1 MNAYEA
7 TMEYQITQNRKISS
21 QNNYNKYRIF
31 PIFRWFW
38 KKKSF
43 PAEEMVLFAESNLRE
58 AKEGLWDCRALLSQ
72 VDAMVTKLEVLL
84 SVIQATYTNG
94 VTISLGN
101 DQQV

>member
-1 MNAYEA
+1 
-7 TMEYQITQNRKISS
+7 
-21 QNNYNKYRIF
+21 
-31 PIFRWFW
+31 
-38 KKKSF
+38 
-43 PAEEMVLFAESNLRE
+43 MVLFAESNLRE